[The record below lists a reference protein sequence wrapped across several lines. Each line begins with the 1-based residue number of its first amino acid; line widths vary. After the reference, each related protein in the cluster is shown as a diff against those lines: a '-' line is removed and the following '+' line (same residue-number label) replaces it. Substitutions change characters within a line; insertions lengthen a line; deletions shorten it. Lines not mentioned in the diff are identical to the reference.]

1 MLLQVFRVAL
11 SRRSLGSGA
20 CGAPQGDDSGRP
32 CRPLRIGLTNE
43 VFNSDDENNDTTR
56 WLTFG

>member
-11 SRRSLGSGA
+11 SRKSLGNEA
-20 CGAPQGDDSGRP
+20 CRTPQSDDNGHP
-32 CRPLRIGLTNE
+32 CQPLRIGLTNE